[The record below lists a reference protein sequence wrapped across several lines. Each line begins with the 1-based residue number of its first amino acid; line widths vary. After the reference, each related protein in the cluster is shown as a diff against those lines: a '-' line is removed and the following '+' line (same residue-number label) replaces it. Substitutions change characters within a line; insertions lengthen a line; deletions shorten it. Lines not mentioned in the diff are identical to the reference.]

1 MSDKT
6 TLVIG
11 ASVDPTRYANKAIRM
26 LRSHGH
32 EVVAVGR
39 DKGKVVDVEIQQS
52 IPEGLHPDTVT
63 LYINPT
69 IQKSYYDQVAAL
81 KPRRVIFNPGTEH
94 EEFESLMQKNGI
106 EPVEACTLVLLSTNQ
121 F

>member
-1 MSDKT
+1 MSDKI
-6 TLVIG
+6 TLVLG
-11 ASVDPTRYANKAIRM
+11 ASTDPSRYANKAIKM

-39 DKGKVVDVEIQQS
+39 DKGKVGDVEILQA
-52 IPEGLHPDTVT
+52 IPADIRPDTVT

-69 IQKSYYDQVAAL
+69 IQQSYYEQITVL
-81 KPRRVIFNPGTEH
+81 RPRRIIFNPGTENKDFQTLA
-94 EEFESLMQKNGI
+94 EVQGI
-106 EPVEACTLVLLSTNQ
+106 EPIEACTLVLLTTNQ

>member
-1 MSDKT
+1 MSDKP

-11 ASVDPTRYANKAIRM
+11 ASENPERYSNKAIRM
-26 LRSHGH
+26 LRKHGH
-32 EVVAVGR
+32 TVTAVG
-39 DKGKVVDVEIQQS
+39 KHGGKVEDVPFAEQ

-63 LYINPT
+63 LYVNPAV
-69 IQKSYYDQVAAL
+69 QKEYYDKVIAL
-81 KPRRVIFNPGTEH
+81 KPNRVIFNPGAENS
-94 EEFESLMQKNGI
+94 EFEALLRSNNI